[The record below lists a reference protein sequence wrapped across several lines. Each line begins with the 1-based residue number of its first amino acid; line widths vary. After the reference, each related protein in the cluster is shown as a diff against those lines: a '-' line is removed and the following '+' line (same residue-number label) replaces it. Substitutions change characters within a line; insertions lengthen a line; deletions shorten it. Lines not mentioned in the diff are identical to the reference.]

1 MLHIPVKVLDF
12 LHTRALLSQ
21 LALLVQDQLLQKDG
35 LSIYPVLDIKKRG
48 ILGVSPLGKLTLC
61 EVETVYYLIMMD

>member
-21 LALLVQDQLLQKDG
+21 LALLVQDQLLPKDG
-35 LSIYPVLDIKKRG
+35 LSIYPVLDIKKKG
-48 ILGVSPLGKLTLC
+48 ILGVSPLDKLPLSKVGTIYC
-61 EVETVYYLIMMD
+61 LIMMD

>member
-21 LALLVQDQLLQKDG
+21 LALLVQDQLLPKDG
-35 LSIYPVLDIKKRG
+35 LSIYPAVDINKKG
-48 ILGVSPLGKLTLC
+48 ILGVSSLDKLPLSKVGTIYC
-61 EVETVYYLIMMD
+61 LIMMD